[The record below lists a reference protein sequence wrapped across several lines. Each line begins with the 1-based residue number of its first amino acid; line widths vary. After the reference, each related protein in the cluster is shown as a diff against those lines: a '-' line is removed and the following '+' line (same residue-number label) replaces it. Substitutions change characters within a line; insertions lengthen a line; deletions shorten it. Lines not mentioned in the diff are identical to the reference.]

1 MMSLQEKGNAPD
13 ALSAVRSTQVYV
25 LVCTYVKRRLRDER
39 QVATVLPS
47 YVLWYFKLSQ
57 RWWWN
62 LQRYGTTRLHGVVP
76 ESGSILS
83 GYISQTEL

>member
-57 RWWWN
+57 R
-62 LQRYGTTRLHGVVP
+62 
-76 ESGSILS
+76 
-83 GYISQTEL
+83 